1 MPALRLATPAPP
13 PGQQLCPRHVSWVV
27 RATRRQQPDL
37 LLIST
42 EDGQKVAGHR
52 SLLCLFSPT
61 FAAVLAG
68 HDQGEAVLKVFLEV
82 GSIGLFAFHRYTEK
96 EIQIN
101 LEDMAKASPVSQ
113 ICSKQSFGPF
123 RSKL

>member
-1 MPALRLATPAPP
+1 MPAVRLAAPAPP
-13 PGQQLCPRHVSWVV
+13 AGQQLCPRHVSWVV

-82 GSIGLFAFHRYTEK
+82 GSIGLFAFHRYTVK
-96 EIQIN
+96 GIQIN
-101 LEDMAKASPVSQ
+101 LGDMADASPAPT
-113 ICSKQSFGPF
+113 ICSTQSSCP
-123 RSKL
+123 S